1 LEDDPFQPTIFL
13 TSLLS
18 IVRENWFDDIST
30 LIILGLLLIVLI
42 FLSGL
47 FSSSENAFFSLGPN
61 NLVELNDDNSVSS
74 QTVLHLINHPDKHQA
89 SRNLL
94 GTILLL
100 NNFVNIT
107 LVILSSLFINTLLAL
122 ESFPIIAFLLQVV
135 LITFILVLL
144 GEIIPKIYST
154 QNNVKIAKFMAIPLL
169 WLQRLTFPLV
179 WLLTRSTVIFDRFV
193 DKTTYKVSVEE
204 LNHAIE
210 IAGSENTTDEKSILK
225 GLVNYGNISVKQIMR
240 PRMDITAVELDAPFD
255 ELIKKIEDWGYSRL
269 PVYEDTFDNIKGVLY
284 IKDLVP
290 LLSEQ
295 NEYDWVDLIR
305 NPFFVP
311 EFKKID
317 DLLNEFQEK
326 RIHMAIVV
334 DEYGGTS
341 GLVTMEDILEEI
353 FGEIKDEFDDEEINY
368 SQLDE
373 NTYLLEGKISLND
386 VCKIFDV
393 ESSYFD
399 DVKGEVDTLGGFIME
414 LAQKIPQRGHTLV
427 FNQFTFIVEA
437 ADKRR
442 LKRVKAVFKPEEE
455 TDENID

>member
-1 LEDDPFQPTIFL
+1 LEDDPFQSTLFL

-18 IVRENWFDDIST
+18 ILKENWLDN
-30 LIILGLLLIVLI
+30 LGSIVAIGIVLIVLI
-42 FLSGL
+42 FLSAL

-61 NLVELNDDNSVSS
+61 NLVELNEDNGVTSK
-74 QTVLHLINHPDKHQA
+74 TVLHLINHPDRHEA

-94 GTILLL
+94 ATILLF
-100 NNFVNIT
+100 NNFVNISV
-107 LVILSSLFINTLLAL
+107 VILSSIFLNLFLNLAL
-122 ESFPIIAFLLQVV
+122 FPVLAFLLQVV
-135 LITFILVLL
+135 LITFVLVLL

-169 WLQRLTFPLV
+169 WMQRLTFPLV

-240 PRMDITAVELDAPFD
+240 SRMDVTAVEINTPFN
-255 ELIKKIEDWGYSRL
+255 ELITKIEDWGYSRL

-290 LLSEQ
+290 LLSEKQ
-295 NEYDWVDLIR
+295 PFDWVKLIR

-386 VCKIFDV
+386 VCKLFEI
-393 ESSYFD
+393 ESTYFD

-442 LKRVKAVFKPEEE
+442 LKRVKAVFKQEEQ